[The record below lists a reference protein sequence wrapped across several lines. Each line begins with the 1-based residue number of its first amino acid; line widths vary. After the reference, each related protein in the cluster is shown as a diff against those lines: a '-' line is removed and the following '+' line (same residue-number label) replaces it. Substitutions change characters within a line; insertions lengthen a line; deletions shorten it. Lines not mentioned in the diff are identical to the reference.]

1 MTSSRRR
8 PPAVGGGSA
17 EVVSIGLGG
26 SRRPDYSRIVCG
38 QLAAARRHLGM
49 DIPDFTRLINDLTGW
64 GAMPETVAHWED
76 DKIPPADVVA
86 AAADAAQIAPGTA
99 YAPSLLA
106 AIPAGFDAEVLDGH
120 WVTAYQFAHASQPH
134 HHADIA
140 HVTAESGSRIRA
152 VNHPPEPRSE
162 GRRRPFR
169 NEIEATLAGRHL
181 IGEWQNTS
189 DTRYCGSLQMA
200 VLPGEIVMQGYYTG
214 VGSDIEVS
222 TAPWKWVRLDPDS
235 ITDLAAVRLRK
246 PQDLYELVMAH
257 NQYGEPLTLADVTEE
272 H

>member
-1 MTSSRRR
+1 MTGRRR
-8 PPAVGGGSA
+8 PGVGEPAASSGI
-17 EVVSIGLGG
+17 VSIGVRGNY
-26 SRRPDYSRIVCG
+26 RPDYKRLASG
-38 QLAAARRHLGM
+38 QVAAARAALNLNHAGFAAYLG
-49 DIPDFTRLINDLTGW
+49 DLLGW
-64 GAMPETVAHWED
+64 TATSATVERWERGST
-76 DKIPPADVVA
+76 PPGDVVSA
-86 AAADAAQIAPGTA
+86 CSVIAQGTLAP
-99 YAPSLLA
+99 APPLLA
-106 AIPAGFDAEVLDGH
+106 AVPPGFAAETLAGS
-120 WVTAYQFAHASQPH
+120 WVTSYQFSHGGTPH

-235 ITDLAAVRLRK
+235 IADLAAVRLRK